1 MCFVKGSYQFDDIFQ
16 ARDSP
21 EDENVSMD
29 QMEDNL
35 QKKKTNANTEKK
47 NSTTDTIRRK
57 KMTEEEKIH
66 LKEEKKLKK
75 LVSSS

>member
-1 MCFVKGSYQFDDIFQ
+1 MCFVKGSYQCDDIFQ

-47 NSTTDTIRRK
+47 NSTIDTIRRK
-57 KMTEEEKIH
+57 KMTEEEKIR